1 MAAKQTFSCVL
12 EKHPTMNATVIA
24 VPFDVEA
31 AFGSKRVPVI
41 ATINTAEYR
50 GTIVRMAG
58 KYLLG
63 LPREFRERARIEVG
77 NNIVVTLEKDLA
89 PRVVTL
95 PADFAKALKKNKD
108 AAAEWAKLSYSHR
121 KEYVGAIE
129 EAKKPETRTRRI
141 EGAIRMIAARGNK

>member
-1 MAAKQTFSCVL
+1 
-12 EKHPTMNATVIA
+12 MNATVIA

-63 LPREFRERARIEVG
+63 VPREFRERARIEVG